1 MTALE
6 DESQITL
13 SQVQQSELVEFQESK
28 PNKELSEEELDME
41 ALKKKDLN
49 WKRACLWSAGQQNE
63 DEIKEMMKINTRSVL
78 G

>member
-6 DESQITL
+6 DESQTTL

-41 ALKKKDLN
+41 VLKKKDLN
-49 WKRACLWSAGQQNE
+49 WRRACF
-63 DEIKEMMKINTRSVL
+63 
-78 G
+78 